1 MLTCLGTFIFFH
13 LSHQVLKFV
22 KLFLF
27 FCCSTYVVWVCE
39 ANYFTIIACWCYL
52 QSYYMQIES
61 TCSDLMFSLDVI
73 SSQKFQI
80 LIHHDDLCFI
90 CMFFLP
96 NRNCFVPSTIYHL
109 CVCVILLCLRNFL
122 YIGSSLSIQLEFQIS
137 FTHSLVSQKFQRH
150 STSDL
155 PRQVLS
161 KMSKLKIMCLT
172 KRSSFCHI
180 YHVPFNDCTK
190 TLQQCMK
197 GSVLKTL
204 ITVHCLSTI

>member
-1 MLTCLGTFIFFH
+1 
-13 LSHQVLKFV
+13 
-22 KLFLF
+22 
-27 FCCSTYVVWVCE
+27 
-39 ANYFTIIACWCYL
+39 
-52 QSYYMQIES
+52 
-61 TCSDLMFSLDVI
+61 MFSLDVT

-122 YIGSSLSIQLEFQIS
+122 YIRSSLSIQLEFQIS

-161 KMSKLKIMCLT
+161 KMSKLKCASP
-172 KRSSFCHI
+172 KDQ
-180 YHVPFNDCTK
+180 V
-190 TLQQCMK
+190 
-197 GSVLKTL
+197 SVTFIVFHLMTAQKL
-204 ITVHCLSTI
+204 CNSA